1 MVFENVQ
8 VCEAFPAGQ
17 ALIFAYRGVYPH
29 MAAQA
34 PKGQEGFLAVLA
46 FNVGL
51 ELTIT
56 LLFVYVDSPEAITNQ
71 TPRQE
76 PIKAT
81 TDPCKRS
88 NLYLTNMQVRIEIR
102 LYCPFIDIFSNIKCT
117 FKMLSNKFPFNTTK
131 QRLFD
136 KCVKTQR
143 LIKQIKFTSD
153 LIVYIG

>member
-71 TPRQE
+71 NPRQE

-88 NLYLTNMQVRIEIR
+88 NLYLTNMQVRNEIR
-102 LYCPFIDIFSNIKCT
+102 VRYYSCPFIDIFSNIKCT
-117 FKMLSNKFPFNTTK
+117 FKNISLQYYQT
-131 QRLFD
+131 
-136 KCVKTQR
+136 
-143 LIKQIKFTSD
+143 
-153 LIVYIG
+153 